1 MMRSDEILMKLGE
14 GVMTCK
20 VDKASMGFGLQEL
33 ESAAEEAAAR
43 SSDSDDETPDAHP
56 LNSTQLARK

>member
-1 MMRSDEILMKLGE
+1 MKLGE